1 MIGLQKAYDMINLDF
16 LFEILWLRGFNNTC
30 IRRIR
35 MLVLF
40 GEGGGGGSI
49 SIMTNG
55 EESNTFKTEI

>member
-1 MIGLQKAYDMINLDF
+1 MINLDF

-40 GEGGGGGSI
+40 GEGGEGGSI